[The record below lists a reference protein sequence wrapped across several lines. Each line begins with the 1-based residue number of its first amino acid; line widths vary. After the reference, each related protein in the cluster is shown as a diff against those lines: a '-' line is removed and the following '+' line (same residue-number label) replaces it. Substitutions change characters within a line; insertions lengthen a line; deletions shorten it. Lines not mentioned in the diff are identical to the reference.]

1 MLGGVSHN
9 CRCNFLLV
17 SHFFYLSNVAAL
29 QDTAIDI
36 VCLRSYPHHVYQ
48 HRAKPLEN
56 DSTSTVGVLSTCD
69 IAITHSESVSVSMVL
84 E

>member
-1 MLGGVSHN
+1 MSLFFA
-9 CRCNFLLV
+9 CLV
-17 SHFFYLSNVAAL
+17 SNVAAL

-36 VCLRSYPHHVYQ
+36 VCLKSYPHHVYQ
-48 HRAKPLEN
+48 HRAKTLEN

-69 IAITHSESVSVSMVL
+69 IAITHSGSTSVSMVL